1 MNQPHIEYQ
10 YDAYK
15 PKMSP
20 TWWLRSRRYF
30 MFMMRELS
38 SVFVAAFVLLL
49 LYQLFLLSKGPDA
62 YAAFQDSLL
71 NPLYIVFY
79 AIAFVFSVYHTIT
92 WLGVIGRIQVVR
104 IGNFTLPPVVLTAS
118 TFVGFF
124 AISAAIGYF
133 FLR

>member
-20 TWWLRSRRYF
+20 TWWLKSGRYF

-38 SVFVAAFVLLL
+38 SVFVLAFVLLF
-49 LYQLFLLSKGPDA
+49 LYQLFLLTKGPEA
-62 YAAFQDSLL
+62 YAAFQSSQMTPKFLL
-71 NPLYIVFY
+71 FY
-79 AIAFVFSVYHTIT
+79 AVAFLFSLYHTVT
-92 WLGVIGRIQVVR
+92 WLGVVGRIQILR
-104 IGNFTLPPVVLTAS
+104 FGDFTVPPKMMTAS

-124 AISAAIGYF
+124 VVSAAIGYF
-133 FLR
+133 FL

>member
-20 TWWLRSRRYF
+20 TWWLKSGRYF

-38 SVFVAAFVLLL
+38 SVFVAAFVLLF
-49 LYQLFLLSKGPDA
+49 LYQLFLLTKGPEA
-62 YAAFQDSLL
+62 YATFQNSLMTPKFL
-71 NPLYIVFY
+71 VFY
-79 AIAFVFSVYHTIT
+79 AVAFLFSLYHTVT
-92 WLGVIGRIQVVR
+92 WLGVVGRVQVLR
-104 IGNFTLPPVVLTAS
+104 LGGFTVPPKMMTAS

-124 AISAAIGYF
+124 VVSAAIGYF
-133 FLR
+133 FL

>member
-20 TWWLRSRRYF
+20 TWWLKSGRYF

-38 SVFVAAFVLLL
+38 SVFVAAFVLLF
-49 LYQLFLLSKGPDA
+49 LYQLFLLTKGPAA
-62 YAAFQDSLL
+62 YANFQSALL
-71 NPLYIVFY
+71 SPKFLVFY
-79 AIAFVFSVYHTIT
+79 AVAFLFSLYHTVT
-92 WLGVIGRIQVVR
+92 WLGVVGRVQVLR
-104 IGNFTLPPVVLTAS
+104 LGGFTVPPKMMTAS

-124 AISAAIGYF
+124 VVSAAIGYF
-133 FLR
+133 FL